1 MILINIGDEL
11 LIGQVVNTNA
21 AFIGQQMILAGFE
34 ITETLTIGDDADTIR
49 QTVESAFERCDTVL
63 MTGGLGPTKDDI
75 TKRVICD
82 LFHRE
87 LVMDEPTLEQVTRMF
102 AARGMELTETNRQQA
117 AVPSGCTVLTN
128 SLGTAPGLWLEEK
141 GRTLIALPGVPFEME
156 RLIREEVLPRLK
168 NRTDAHLS
176 VEYRVLQCTGI
187 TESGLSDLLEDFE
200 KQLPPELKLAYLPKP
215 GIIRLRLTGR
225 GEDHNTVAS
234 LLETHFQQLKTLTAA
249 YAFTD
254 EDIEMEEVVGRL
266 LVKAGK
272 NLATAESCTG
282 GYIAHLITKVPGSSR
297 YFQGSLVS
305 YSNDVKR
312 DLLNVR
318 EDNLKRRGAV
328 SEQVVSDMA
337 LNAMGLFDVDYTI
350 ATSGI
355 AGPDGGTKEK
365 PVGTVWIAVATP
377 VRLVTREFHF
387 GSMTGRLQIVERAA
401 RTALNMLRI
410 EIEKDLGNLPIQQ

>member
-21 AFIGQQMILAGFE
+21 AFIGQQMAAAGFE
-34 ITETLTIGDDADTIR
+34 LTEVMTIGDDGETIR
-49 QTVESAFERCDTVL
+49 QTVNHALSKTDVVL

-75 TKRVICD
+75 TKKVICD
-82 LFHRE
+82 IFHRE
-87 LVMDEPTLEQVTRMF
+87 LIMDEPTLKQVTDMF

-117 AVPSGCTVLTN
+117 AVPQGCTVLTN
-128 SLGTAPGLWLEEK
+128 TLGTAPGLWLENENK
-141 GRTLIALPGVPFEME
+141 VLIVLPGVPFEME
-156 RLIREEVLPRLK
+156 KLMKDEVLPRLK
-168 NRTDAHLS
+168 TFNQQNHAIL
-176 VEYRVLQCTGI
+176 YKVLQCTNI
-187 TESGLSDLLEDFE
+187 TESGLSDLLEDYE
-200 KQLPPELKLAYLPKP
+200 RQLPTECKLAYLPKP
-215 GIIRLRLTGR
+215 GVIRLRLTAKGDNK
-225 GEDHNTVAS
+225 EKLQTILDEQFAK
-234 LLETHFQQLKTLTAA
+234 LKQLTSE

-254 EDIEMEEVVGRL
+254 EDIELEEVVGRL

-272 NLATAESCTG
+272 TMATAESCTG
-282 GYIAHLITKVPGSSR
+282 GYISHLITSVPGSSR

-305 YSNDVKR
+305 YSNDIKR

-355 AGPDGGTKEK
+355 AGPDGGTEEK

-377 VRLVTREFHF
+377 IRLTTKEFRF
-387 GSMTGRLQIVERAA
+387 GSRMGRKQIIERSA
-401 RTALNMLRI
+401 RAALNMLRI
-410 EIEKDLGNLPIQQ
+410 EIEKDLH

>member
-21 AFIGQQMILAGFE
+21 AFIGQQAAVAGLE
-34 ITETLTIGDDADTIR
+34 LTDVITIGDDGQAIR
-49 QTVESAFERCDTVL
+49 ETVTSALAKTDVVI

-75 TKRVICD
+75 TKKIICD
-82 LFHRE
+82 VFQRE
-87 LVMDEPTLEQVTRMF
+87 LVMDEPTLLHVTEIF
-102 AARGMELTETNRQQA
+102 ASRGMALTETNRQQA
-117 AVPSGCTVLTN
+117 MVPEGCTVLSN
-128 SLGTAPGLWLEEK
+128 PLGTAPGLWLEQNGK
-141 GRTLIALPGVPFEME
+141 VLIALPGVPFEME
-156 RLIREEVLPRLK
+156 KLIKDEVMPRLQ
-168 NRTDAHLS
+168 AHKKDQHAILH
-176 VEYRVLQCTGI
+176 RVLQCTNI
-187 TESGLSDLLEDFE
+187 SESGLSDLLEEFE
-200 KQLPPELKLAYLPKP
+200 RQLPPELKLAYLPKP
-215 GIIRLRLTGR
+215 GIIRLRLTAR
-225 GEDHNTVAS
+225 GDDEES
-234 LLETHFQQLKTLTAA
+234 LKALLDQNFNELKKHTAE

-254 EDIEMEEVVGRL
+254 EDIEIEEVVGRL

-272 NLATAESCTG
+272 TMATAESCTG
-282 GYIAHLITKVPGSSR
+282 GYVAHLITSVPGSSR

-305 YSNDVKR
+305 YSNDIKR

-377 VRLVTREFHF
+377 VRLTTREFHF
-387 GSMTGRLQIVERAA
+387 GSRTGRKQIIERAA
-401 RTALNMLRI
+401 RAALNMLRI
-410 EIEKDLGNLPIQQ
+410 EIEKDKR

>member
-21 AFIGQQMILAGFE
+21 AFIGQQMTAAGFE
-34 ITETLTIGDDADTIR
+34 LTDVITIGDDGLAIR
-49 QTVESAFERCDTVL
+49 EAVERAMSKTDVVL

-75 TKRVICD
+75 TKKVICD
-82 LFHRE
+82 IFQRE
-87 LVMDEPTLEQVTRMF
+87 LVIDEATLKQVTEMF

-117 AVPSGCTVLTN
+117 AVPEGCVVLTN
-128 SLGTAPGLWLEEK
+128 TLGTAPGLWLEK
-141 GRTLIALPGVPFEME
+141 DGKVLISLPGVPFEME
-156 RLIREEVLPRLK
+156 KLIKDEVLPRLK
-168 NRTDAHLS
+168 AGKFRSSSLLYK
-176 VEYRVLQCTGI
+176 VVQCTNI
-187 TESGLSDLLEDFE
+187 TESGLSDMLEEYE
-200 KQLPPELKLAYLPKP
+200 KQLPEGFKLAYLPKP
-215 GIIRLRLTGR
+215 GIIRLRLTAEGNDT
-225 GEDHNTVAS
+225 EQMQTTLDQQFDLLKQQVA
-234 LLETHFQQLKTLTAA
+234 E

-254 EDIEMEEVVGRL
+254 EDIELEEVVGRL

-272 NLATAESCTG
+272 TMATAESCTG
-282 GYIAHLITKVPGSSR
+282 GYIAHLITSVPGSSR

-305 YSNDVKR
+305 YSNDIKR

-328 SEQVVSDMA
+328 SEPVVSDMA

-355 AGPDGGTKEK
+355 AGPDGGTPEK

-377 VRLVTREFHF
+377 VRLATKEFRF
-387 GSMTGRLQIVERAA
+387 GSRMGRKQIIERAA
-401 RTALNMLRI
+401 RAALNMLRI
-410 EIEKDLGNLPIQQ
+410 EIEKDLR

>member
-21 AFIGQQMILAGFE
+21 AFIGQQMSAAGFE
-34 ITETLTIGDDADTIR
+34 LTDVITIGDDGQAIR
-49 QTVESAFERCDTVL
+49 DTVTTSL
-63 MTGGLGPTKDDI
+63 AKTDVVIMTGGLGPTKDDI
-75 TKRVICD
+75 TKKIICD
-82 LFHRE
+82 IFQRE
-87 LVMDEPTLEQVTRMF
+87 LVMDEPTLQHVTEIF
-102 AARGMELTETNRQQA
+102 ASRGMDLTETNRQQA
-117 AVPSGCTVLTN
+117 LVPQGCTVLSN
-128 SLGTAPGLWLEEK
+128 PLGTAPGLWIEQDSK
-141 GRTLIALPGVPFEME
+141 VLIALPDVPFEME
-156 RLIREEVLPRLK
+156 KLIRDEVMPRLQAQK
-168 NRTDAHLS
+168 KDQHAIL
-176 VEYRVLQCTGI
+176 YRVLQCTNI
-187 TESGLSDLLEDFE
+187 SESGLSDLLENFE

-215 GIIRLRLTGR
+215 GIIRLRLTAR
-225 GEDHNTVAS
+225 GDNKES
-234 LLETHFQQLKTLTAA
+234 LKALLDQHFNELKTLTTE

-254 EDIEMEEVVGRL
+254 EDIEIEEVVGRL
-266 LVKAGK
+266 LTKAGK
-272 NLATAESCTG
+272 TLATAESCTG
-282 GYIAHLITKVPGSSR
+282 GYVAHLITSVPGSSR

-305 YSNDVKR
+305 YSNDIKR

-377 VRLVTREFHF
+377 VRLTTREFHF
-387 GSMTGRLQIVERAA
+387 GSRTGRKQIIERAA
-401 RTALNMLRI
+401 RAALNMLRI
-410 EIEKDLGNLPIQQ
+410 EIEKDIK

>member
-21 AFIGQQMILAGFE
+21 AFIGQQMAAAGFE
-34 ITETLTIGDDADTIR
+34 LTDVVTIGDEGEAIR
-49 QTVESAFERCDTVL
+49 QTVTAALGKTDIVL

-75 TKRVICD
+75 TKKIICD

-87 LVMDEPTLEQVTRMF
+87 LVIDERTLEHVTEIF
-102 AARGMELTETNRQQA
+102 ASRGMALTETNRQQA
-117 AVPSGCTVLTN
+117 AVPQGSTVLPN
-128 SLGTAPGLWLEEK
+128 PLGTAPGLWVEQDGKL
-141 GRTLIALPGVPFEME
+141 LIALPGVPFEME
-156 RLIREEVLPRLK
+156 RLIKEEVLPRLK
-168 NRTDAHLS
+168 SAKQQSHAIL
-176 VEYRVLQCTGI
+176 YKVLQCTNI
-187 TESGLSDLLEDFE
+187 SESGLSDLLEEYE

-215 GIIRLRLTGR
+215 GIIRLRLTAR
-225 GEDHNTVAS
+225 GDDEAVLKS
-234 LLETHFQQLKTLTAA
+234 MLEEHFAKLQQLTLE

-254 EDIEMEEVVGRL
+254 EDIEIEEVVGRL

-272 NLATAESCTG
+272 TMATAESCTG
-282 GYIAHLITKVPGSSR
+282 GYISHLITSVPGSSR
-297 YFQGSLVS
+297 YFQGTLVS
-305 YSNDVKR
+305 YSNDIKR

-355 AGPDGGTKEK
+355 AGPDGGTEEK
-365 PVGTVWIAVATP
+365 PVGTIWIAVATP
-377 VRLVTREFHF
+377 VRLTTKEFHF
-387 GSMTGRLQIVERAA
+387 GSRTGRKQIIERAA
-401 RTALNMLRI
+401 RAALNMLRI
-410 EIEKDLGNLPIQQ
+410 EIEKDLR

>member
-21 AFIGQQMILAGFE
+21 AFIGQQMALAGFSL
-34 ITETLTIGDDADTIR
+34 TDVLTIGDNGDDIR
-49 QTVESAFERCDTVL
+49 QTVSAALAKTDVVL

-75 TKRVICD
+75 TKKVICD
-82 LFHRE
+82 IFQRS
-87 LVMDEPTLEQVTRMF
+87 LVMDEPTLEHVTQLF
-102 AARGMELTETNRQQA
+102 AARGMELTDTNRDQA
-117 AVPSGCTVLTN
+117 LVPDGCTVLYN
-128 SLGTAPGLWLEEK
+128 PLGTAPGLWMEDNGK
-141 GRTLIALPGVPFEME
+141 VLIALPGVPFEME
-156 RLIREEVLPRLK
+156 HLIKEEVIPRLK
-168 NRTDAHLS
+168 NRDERHHAI
-176 VEYRVLQCTGI
+176 EYRVLQCTGI
-187 TESGLSDLLEDFE
+187 TESGLSDLLVDYERE
-200 KQLPPELKLAYLPKP
+200 LPAELKLAYLPKP
-215 GIIRLRLTGR
+215 GIIRLRLTGQSDDR
-225 GEDHNTVAS
+225 EK
-234 LLETHFQQLKTLTAA
+234 LLEMLDEQFQKLKELTKE

-254 EDIEMEEVVGRL
+254 EDIELEEVVGRL
-266 LVKAGK
+266 LVRANKT
-272 NLATAESCTG
+272 LATAESCTG

-355 AGPDGGTKEK
+355 AGPDGGTAQK
-365 PVGTVWIAVATP
+365 PVGTVWIAIATP
-377 VRLVTREFHF
+377 VRLITKEFHF
-387 GSMTGRLQIVERAA
+387 GSRTGRQQIVERAA
-401 RTALNMLRI
+401 HAALNMLRI
-410 EIEKDLGNLPIQQ
+410 AIEQDLNL

>member
-21 AFIGQQMILAGFE
+21 AFIGQQMSAAGFE
-34 ITETLTIGDDADTIR
+34 LTDVITIGDDGQAIR
-49 QTVESAFERCDTVL
+49 DTVTTSL
-63 MTGGLGPTKDDI
+63 AKTDVVIMTGGLGPTKDDI
-75 TKRVICD
+75 TKKIICD
-82 LFHRE
+82 IFQRE
-87 LVMDEPTLEQVTRMF
+87 LVMDEPTLQHVTEIF
-102 AARGMELTETNRQQA
+102 ASRGMDLTETNRQQA
-117 AVPSGCTVLTN
+117 LVPQGCTVLSN
-128 SLGTAPGLWLEEK
+128 PLGTAPGLWIEQDSK
-141 GRTLIALPGVPFEME
+141 VLIALPGVPFEME
-156 RLIREEVLPRLK
+156 KLIRDEVMPRLQAQK
-168 NRTDAHLS
+168 KDQHAIL
-176 VEYRVLQCTGI
+176 YRVLQCTNI
-187 TESGLSDLLEDFE
+187 SESGLSDLLENFE

-215 GIIRLRLTGR
+215 GIIRLRLTAR
-225 GEDHNTVAS
+225 GDNKES
-234 LLETHFQQLKTLTAA
+234 LKALLDQHFNELKTLTTE

-254 EDIEMEEVVGRL
+254 EDIEIEEVVGRL
-266 LVKAGK
+266 LTKAGK
-272 NLATAESCTG
+272 TLATAESCTG
-282 GYIAHLITKVPGSSR
+282 GYVAHLITSVPGSSR

-305 YSNDVKR
+305 YSNDIKR

-377 VRLVTREFHF
+377 VRLTTREFHF
-387 GSMTGRLQIVERAA
+387 GSRTGRKQIIERAA
-401 RTALNMLRI
+401 RAALNMLRI
-410 EIEKDLGNLPIQQ
+410 EIEKDIK

>member
-21 AFIGQQMILAGFE
+21 AFIGQQMTAAGFE
-34 ITETLTIGDDADTIR
+34 LTDVITIGDDGPAIR
-49 QTVESAFERCDTVL
+49 EAVERAMSKTDVVL

-75 TKRVICD
+75 TKKVICD
-82 LFHRE
+82 IFQCE
-87 LVMDEPTLEQVTRMF
+87 LVIDEATLKQVTEMF

-117 AVPSGCTVLTN
+117 AVPEGCVVLTN
-128 SLGTAPGLWLEEK
+128 TLGTAPGLWLEK
-141 GRTLIALPGVPFEME
+141 DGKVLISLPGVPFEME
-156 RLIREEVLPRLK
+156 KLIKDEVLPRLK
-168 NRTDAHLS
+168 AGKFRSSSLLYK
-176 VEYRVLQCTGI
+176 VVQCTNI
-187 TESGLSDLLEDFE
+187 TESGLSDMLEEYE
-200 KQLPPELKLAYLPKP
+200 KQLPEGFKLAYLPKP
-215 GIIRLRLTGR
+215 GIIRLRLTAEGNDI
-225 GEDHNTVAS
+225 EQMQTTLDQQFDLLKQQVA
-234 LLETHFQQLKTLTAA
+234 E

-254 EDIEMEEVVGRL
+254 EDIELEEVVGRL

-272 NLATAESCTG
+272 TMATAESCTG
-282 GYIAHLITKVPGSSR
+282 GYIAHLITSVPGSSR

-305 YSNDVKR
+305 YSNDIKR

-328 SEQVVSDMA
+328 SEPVVSDMA

-355 AGPDGGTKEK
+355 AGPDGGTPEK

-377 VRLVTREFHF
+377 VRLATKEFRF
-387 GSMTGRLQIVERAA
+387 GSRMGRKQIIERAA
-401 RTALNMLRI
+401 RAALNMLRI
-410 EIEKDLGNLPIQQ
+410 EIEKDLR

>member
-21 AFIGQQMILAGFE
+21 AFIGQQMTAAGFE
-34 ITETLTIGDDADTIR
+34 LTDVITIGDDGPAIR
-49 QTVESAFERCDTVL
+49 EAVERAMSKTDVVL

-75 TKRVICD
+75 TKKVICD
-82 LFHRE
+82 IFQRE
-87 LVMDEPTLEQVTRMF
+87 LVIDEATLKQVTEIF

-117 AVPSGCTVLTN
+117 AVPEGCVVLTN
-128 SLGTAPGLWLEEK
+128 TLGTAPGLWLEK
-141 GRTLIALPGVPFEME
+141 DGKVLISLPGVPFEME
-156 RLIREEVLPRLK
+156 KLIKDEVLPRLK
-168 NRTDAHLS
+168 AGKFRSSSLLYK
-176 VEYRVLQCTGI
+176 VVQCTNI
-187 TESGLSDLLEDFE
+187 TESGLSDMLEEYE
-200 KQLPPELKLAYLPKP
+200 KQLPEGFKLAYLPKP
-215 GIIRLRLTGR
+215 GIIRLRLTAEGNDT
-225 GEDHNTVAS
+225 EQMQTTLDQQFDLLKQQVA
-234 LLETHFQQLKTLTAA
+234 E

-254 EDIEMEEVVGRL
+254 EDIELEEVVGRL

-272 NLATAESCTG
+272 TMATAESCTG
-282 GYIAHLITKVPGSSR
+282 GYIAHLITSVPGSSR

-305 YSNDVKR
+305 YSNDIKR

-328 SEQVVSDMA
+328 SEPVVSDMV

-355 AGPDGGTKEK
+355 AGPDGGTPEK

-377 VRLVTREFHF
+377 VRLATKEFRF
-387 GSMTGRLQIVERAA
+387 GSRMGRKQIIERAA
-401 RTALNMLRI
+401 RAALNMLRI
-410 EIEKDLGNLPIQQ
+410 EIEKDLR